1 MDRGFDPVAPI
12 IHDWTYEPMVY
23 DLLEPEGATYRYQ
36 AENNR
41 GTAIS
46 SVLGVVVMVQPKE
59 NEPKGSLLCRR
70 QTPIELLSSSG
81 HDMRPLQATL
91 PLTVL
96 DRSWRMAVDPHGF
109 RGARGLCLPS
119 SCVASRA

>member
-23 DLLEPEGATYRYQ
+23 DLLAPEGATYRYQ

-41 GTAIS
+41 GTAKS
-46 SVLGVVVMVQPKE
+46 SVLGVFVMVQAKRI
-59 NEPKGSLLCRR
+59 EPKGSVLCQR

-91 PLTVL
+91 P
-96 DRSWRMAVDPHGF
+96 
-109 RGARGLCLPS
+109 
-119 SCVASRA
+119 